1 MIAWFNDHREDR
13 IAVEQDAI
21 GGAAWDLYGVPLA
34 DETLERAK
42 ASDCVLL
49 GAVYLALGSFF
60 MQNFERRAR
69 QQATLS
75 LT

>member
-1 MIAWFNDHREDR
+1 ME
-13 IAVEQDAI
+13 AVRNAALGGEVWEGI
-21 GGAAWDLYGVPLA
+21 GM
-34 DETLERAK
+34 
-42 ASDCVLL
+42 CVLL
-49 GAVYLALGSFF
+49 GAVYLVLGSFF